1 MRLASIALMVALAM
15 PFPVLG
21 QSAET
26 CIAYMEADAIYEV
39 AEDEANAV
47 GERACSNATAP
58 FVQACQAARET
69 SGQACRDANDA
80 LDKYFR
86 SPPRDVGNVEY
97 DRRMR
102 ALMGKAREA
111 CRQIDTACDFERYSE
126 NGRAISKACSVARK
140 LVRDPLVE
148 EANIEW
154 GRAYSRAYQGP
165 TSDIPS
171 VFQKLVIADR
181 ERCRQRG
188 M

>member
-1 MRLASIALMVALAM
+1 MALMVALAM

-21 QSAET
+21 QSDET

-39 AEDEANAV
+39 AENEANAA

-58 FVQACQAARET
+58 FVEACQAARET

-80 LDKYFR
+80 LDEYFR
-86 SPPRDVGNVEY
+86 FPPGDVGNLEY
-97 DRRMR
+97 DRRIR
-102 ALMGKAREA
+102 ALIGNAKEA
-111 CRQIDTACDFERYSE
+111 CRQINTACDFEPYSE
-126 NGRAISKACSVARK
+126 NGRAISKACSAAKK
-140 LVRDPLVE
+140 LARDPLVE
-148 EANIEW
+148 EANVEW
-154 GRAYSRAYQGP
+154 GRAYSRVYQGP